1 MVILYRI
8 ISIFINFIA
17 LMFAISLVMSLP
29 VLLSSPLN
37 LLSSFIIVSIV
48 LYSWFSYKFSRSV
61 LQLKQPVKPNLRDWI
76 RVNGIVA
83 IIYCIM
89 VIIAVSFLL
98 IMPQIFTELI
108 KSMPGDLPIAEADL
122 KKVFIVMLVYAI
134 MLLTHVILTFILMK
148 KHHAVFTAIKEN
160 P

>member
-61 LQLKQPVKPNLRDWI
+61 LQLKQPVKSNLRDWI

-98 IMPQIFTELI
+98 
-108 KSMPGDLPIAEADL
+108 PGIECG
-122 KKVFIVMLVYAI
+122 FGEIG
-134 MLLTHVILTFILMK
+134 TFRDVK
-148 KHHAVFTAIKEN
+148 
-160 P
+160 